1 MHILFL
7 TDNFIPEVNAP
18 AIRTYEHAKVWIE
31 QGHKVTIITCF
42 PNYPEGKIYDGYKN
56 KLYEYEDYEGIK
68 VVRVWTYMSR
78 NRGIFL
84 RLLDQLSFMISS
96 FIASFFIKSF
106 DIIISTSPQFFTTIS
121 GYFVS
126 LIRKKPWV
134 FELRDIWSDSL
145 SAVGY
150 KYNILIR
157 SVRFLEKFF
166 YKRARLIVPV
176 TNNFKKILI
185 NLGINKKKIKVIT
198 NGINLSKFS
207 PIPKNKDLIL
217 KYNLENKFVLGYI
230 GTLGMAHSIETLLDA
245 IKSLER
251 DYGNEISMIIV
262 GEGANKEFL
271 LSHLERLKIR
281 NVHFIDRVSHEEII
295 KYWSIIDTSIIH
307 LKNVEEF
314 HSVIPSKLFES
325 VAMGKPILLGLKGE
339 TAEIVLSKDVGVLFE
354 PEDSKDLK
362 EKIVY
367 FFENKDLL
375 PKYKKNGIKLAV
387 EYDRKNLA
395 LLMLEELKQIV

>member
-1 MHILFL
+1 M
-7 TDNFIPEVNAP
+7 
-18 AIRTYEHAKVWIE
+18 
-31 QGHKVTIITCF
+31 
-42 PNYPEGKIYDGYKN
+42 
-56 KLYEYEDYEGIK
+56 
-68 VVRVWTYMSR
+68 
-78 NRGIFL
+78 
-84 RLLDQLSFMISS
+84 
-96 FIASFFIKSF
+96 
-106 DIIISTSPQFFTTIS
+106 
-121 GYFVS
+121 
-126 LIRKKPWV
+126 
-134 FELRDIWSDSL
+134 
-145 SAVGY
+145 
-150 KYNILIR
+150 
-157 SVRFLEKFF
+157 
-166 YKRARLIVPV
+166 IVPV

-185 NLGINKKKIKVIT
+185 NFGINKKKIKVIT

-271 LSHLERLKIR
+271 LSYLERLKIR

-295 KYWSIIDTSIIH
+295 KYWSIVDTSIIH

-325 VAMGKPILLGLKGE
+325 IAMGKPILLGLKGE
-339 TAEIVLSKDVGVLFE
+339 TAEIVLSKDVGVFE

-362 EKIVY
+362 EK
-367 FFENKDLL
+367 
-375 PKYKKNGIKLAV
+375 
-387 EYDRKNLA
+387 
-395 LLMLEELKQIV
+395 

>member
-31 QGHKVTIITCF
+31 QGYKVTVITCF

-56 KLYEYEDYEGIK
+56 KLYKYENYEGIK
-68 VVRVWTYMSR
+68 VLRVWTYMSR
-78 NRGIFL
+78 NSGIFL
-84 RLLDQLSFMISS
+84 RSLDQLSFMISS

-121 GYFVS
+121 GYFVG
-126 LIRKKPWV
+126 LIRRKPWV

-150 KYNILIR
+150 KYNTLIR
-157 SVRFLEKFF
+157 SVRFLERFF

-185 NLGINKKKIKVIT
+185 NLGINKEKIKVIT

-207 PIPKNKDLIL
+207 PTPKSRDLIS

-245 IKSLER
+245 LKDLEK
-251 DYGNEISMIIV
+251 DYEDKISMIIV

-271 LSHLERLKIR
+271 LNHLERLKIK
-281 NVHFIDRVSHEEII
+281 NVHFINRVSHEEII
-295 KYWSIIDTSIIH
+295 NYWSVIDTSIIH

-325 VAMGKPILLGLKGE
+325 VAMGKPVLLGLKGE
-339 TAEIVLSKDVGVLFE
+339 TAEIVTSNNVGALFE

-375 PKYKKNGIKLAV
+375 SLY
-387 EYDRKNLA
+387 RKN
-395 LLMLEELKQIV
+395 EC

>member
-31 QGHKVTIITCF
+31 QGYKVTVITCF

-56 KLYEYEDYEGIK
+56 KLYKYENYEGIK
-68 VVRVWTYMSR
+68 VLRVWTYMSR
-78 NRGIFL
+78 NSGIFL
-84 RLLDQLSFMISS
+84 RSLDQLSFMISS

-121 GYFVS
+121 GYFVG
-126 LIRKKPWV
+126 LIRRKPWV

-150 KYNILIR
+150 KYNTLIR
-157 SVRFLEKFF
+157 SVRFLERFF

-185 NLGINKKKIKVIT
+185 NLGINKEKIKVIT

-207 PIPKNKDLIL
+207 PTPKSRDLIS

-245 IKSLER
+245 LKDLDK
-251 DYGNEISMIIV
+251 DYEDKISMIIV

-271 LSHLERLKIR
+271 LNYLERLKIK
-281 NVHFIDRVSHEEII
+281 NVHFINRVSHEEII
-295 KYWSIIDTSIIH
+295 NYWSVIDTSIIH

-325 VAMGKPILLGLKGE
+325 VAMGKPVLLGLKGE
-339 TAEIVLSKDVGVLFE
+339 TAEIVTSNNVGALFE

-375 PKYKKNGIKLAV
+375 SIYRKNGIKLAV

-395 LLMLEELKQIV
+395 LLMLEELKKII

>member
-56 KLYEYEDYEGIK
+56 KLYEYENYEGIK

-157 SVRFLEKFF
+157 SVRLLEKFF

-185 NLGINKKKIKVIT
+185 NFGINKKKIKVIT

-271 LSHLERLKIR
+271 LSYLERLKIR

-295 KYWSIIDTSIIH
+295 KYWSIVDTSIIH

-325 VAMGKPILLGLKGE
+325 IAMGKPILLGLKGE

-375 PKYKKNGIKLAV
+375 SKYKKNGIKLAV